1 MAVPGKLK
9 FKTLTGIT
17 AGVPAF
23 LVLRDSGSLSVL
35 QRLMSENKN
44 SSKGK
49 NLFVMVNTQA

>member
-35 QRLMSENKN
+35 QRLMSENK
-44 SSKGK
+44 SSKSK
-49 NLFVMVNTQA
+49 NLFVMVNAQA

>member
-35 QRLMSENKN
+35 QRLMSENK
-44 SSKGK
+44 SSKSK